1 MQNIL
6 KVLIL
11 AKQEFKHIP
20 KNSYNPYHKSKYANL
35 DAVLGAISEALNKY
49 DLCLLQPTEVRAEQ
63 TILKT
68 VIYHVESGEQIACEL
83 LLPQNADPQKTGS
96 AITYY
101 RRYALCSLLGIIADE
116 AESAILGFPQVQH
129 LFKTDDDGNATITQK
144 NNGVGTT
151 FVPNHTTNSSDR
163 ANSINT
169 SQNSQQSTPQNIPYN
184 DGEQK
189 ARTIH
194 AEMKKVN
201 LSREAV
207 LKIAL
212 TKFNSTNI
220 RSLSWEQISQLKTY
234 IKIESN
240 KLQPHRETAIP

>member
-116 AESAILGFPQVQH
+116 
-129 LFKTDDDGNATITQK
+129 DDDGNATITQK

-163 ANSINT
+163 SNSINT

-220 RSLSWEQISQLKTY
+220 RSFSWEQISQLQTY

-240 KLQPHRETAIP
+240 KSQPIH

>member
-6 KVLIL
+6 KALIL

-116 AESAILGFPQVQH
+116 
-129 LFKTDDDGNATITQK
+129 DDDGNATITHK

-163 ANSINT
+163 SNSINT

-189 ARTIH
+189 ARTIYT
-194 AEMKKVN
+194 EMKKVN

-207 LKIAL
+207 LQIAL

-220 RSLSWEQISQLKTY
+220 RSFSWEQISQLKTY

-240 KLQPHRETAIP
+240 KSQPHRETIV

>member
-6 KVLIL
+6 KALIL

-35 DAVLGAISEALNKY
+35 DTVLGAISEALNKY

-68 VIYHVESGEQIACEL
+68 VIYHVGSGEQIACEL
-83 LLPQNADPQKTGS
+83 LLPQTADPQKTGS

-101 RRYALCSLLGIIADE
+101 RRYALCSLLGIIADD
-116 AESAILGFPQVQH
+116 
-129 LFKTDDDGNATITQK
+129 DDDGNVTIPQK
-144 NNGVGTT
+144 TSRVGTA
-151 FVPNHTTNSSDR
+151 FVPTHITEPSDR
-163 ANSINT
+163 SNSINP

-189 ARTIH
+189 AKTIH

-201 LSREAV
+201 LSPETV

-212 TKFNSTNI
+212 IKFNSTNI

>member
-116 AESAILGFPQVQH
+116 
-129 LFKTDDDGNATITQK
+129 DDDGNATITQK

-189 ARTIH
+189 ARTIYT
-194 AEMKKVN
+194 EMKKVN

-207 LKIAL
+207 LQIAL

-220 RSLSWEQISQLKTY
+220 RSFSWEQISQLKTY

-240 KLQPHRETAIP
+240 KSQPHRETIV

>member
-1 MQNIL
+1 MHNIL
-6 KVLIL
+6 KALIL

-116 AESAILGFPQVQH
+116 
-129 LFKTDDDGNATITQK
+129 DDDGNATITQK
-144 NNGVGTT
+144 NNGVGAAI
-151 FVPNHTTNSSDR
+151 VPNHTTNPSDR
-163 ANSINT
+163 SNSINT

-220 RSLSWEQISQLKTY
+220 RSLSWEQISQLTTY

-240 KLQPHRETAIP
+240 KSQPIH

>member
-6 KVLIL
+6 KALLL

-20 KNSYNPYHKSKYANL
+20 KNSYNPYHKSKYASL

-83 LLPQNADPQKTGS
+83 LLPQNAEPQKTGS

-116 AESAILGFPQVQH
+116 
-129 LFKTDDDGNATITQK
+129 DDDGNVTIPEKTS
-144 NNGVGTT
+144 GVGAA
-151 FVPNHTTNSSDR
+151 FVPHRTTDNRDR
-163 ANSINT
+163 SNPINA

-220 RSLSWEQISQLKTY
+220 RSFSWEQISQLQTY

-240 KLQPHRETAIP
+240 KSQPIH

>member
-6 KVLIL
+6 KALLL

-20 KNSYNPYHKSKYANL
+20 KNSYNPYHKSKYASL
-35 DAVLGAISEALNKY
+35 EAVLGAISEALNKY

-83 LLPQNADPQKTGS
+83 LLPQNAEPQKTGS

-116 AESAILGFPQVQH
+116 
-129 LFKTDDDGNATITQK
+129 DDDGNVTIPDKTS
-144 NNGVGTT
+144 GVGTA
-151 FVPNHTTNSSDR
+151 FIPNRTADNRDR
-163 ANSINT
+163 SNPISA

-220 RSLSWEQISQLKTY
+220 RSFSWEQISQLTTY

-240 KLQPHRETAIP
+240 KSQPIH

>member
-1 MQNIL
+1 MHNIL
-6 KVLIL
+6 KALIL

-116 AESAILGFPQVQH
+116 
-129 LFKTDDDGNATITQK
+129 DDDGNATITQK
-144 NNGVGTT
+144 NNGVGAAI
-151 FVPNHTTNSSDR
+151 VPNHTTNPSDR
-163 ANSINT
+163 SNSINT

-194 AEMKKVN
+194 AEMKKGN

-207 LKIAL
+207 LQIAL

-220 RSLSWEQISQLKTY
+220 RSFSWEQISQLKTY

-240 KLQPHRETAIP
+240 KSQPHRETIV

>member
-6 KVLIL
+6 KALIL

-20 KNSYNPYHKSKYANL
+20 KNSYNPYHKNKYANL

-49 DLCLLQPTEVRAEQ
+49 DLCLLQPTEVRADQ

-116 AESAILGFPQVQH
+116 
-129 LFKTDDDGNATITQK
+129 DDDGNVTIPQK
-144 NNGVGTT
+144 NNGVGTA
-151 FVPNHTTNSSDR
+151 FVPNRTPDNRDR
-163 ANSINT
+163 SNSISA
-169 SQNSQQSTPQNIPYN
+169 SQNPQQSTPQNIPYN

-194 AEMKKVN
+194 AEMKKSN

-220 RSLSWEQISQLKTY
+220 RSLSWEQISQLITY

-240 KLQPHRETAIP
+240 KLQPIH

>member
-6 KVLIL
+6 KALIL

-35 DAVLGAISEALNKY
+35 DTVLGAISAALNKY

-83 LLPQNADPQKTGS
+83 LLPQTADPQKTGS

-101 RRYALCSLLGIIADE
+101 RRYALCSLLGIIADD
-116 AESAILGFPQVQH
+116 
-129 LFKTDDDGNATITQK
+129 DDDGNVTIPQK
-144 NNGVGTT
+144 TSRVGTA
-151 FVPNHTTNSSDR
+151 FVPTHITEPSDR
-163 ANSINT
+163 SNPINP

-189 ARTIH
+189 AKTIH

-201 LSREAV
+201 LSPEAV

-212 TKFNSTNI
+212 TKFNSTNV

-234 IKIESN
+234 IQIESN
-240 KLQPHRETAIP
+240 KSQPIH

>member
-6 KVLIL
+6 KALIL

-35 DAVLGAISEALNKY
+35 DTVLGAISAALNKY

-83 LLPQNADPQKTGS
+83 LLPQTSDPQKTGS

-101 RRYALCSLLGIIADE
+101 RRYALCSLLGIIADD
-116 AESAILGFPQVQH
+116 
-129 LFKTDDDGNATITQK
+129 DDDGNVTIPQK
-144 NNGVGTT
+144 TSRVGTA
-151 FVPNHTTNSSDR
+151 FVPTHITEPSDR
-163 ANSINT
+163 SNPINP

-189 ARTIH
+189 AKTIH

-207 LKIAL
+207 LQIAL

-234 IKIESN
+234 IQIESN
-240 KLQPHRETAIP
+240 KSQPIH

>member
-6 KVLIL
+6 KALIL
-11 AKQEFKHIP
+11 AKQEFQHIP

-35 DAVLGAISEALNKY
+35 DAVLGAISPALNKY
-49 DLCLLQPTEVRAEQ
+49 NLCLLQPTEVRAEQ

-68 VIYHVESGEQIACEL
+68 IIYHVESGEQIACEL
-83 LLPQNADPQKTGS
+83 LLPQTADPQKTGS

-116 AESAILGFPQVQH
+116 
-129 LFKTDDDGNATITQK
+129 DDDGNITIPQRTS
-144 NNGVGTT
+144 GVGAA
-151 FVPNHTTNSSDR
+151 FVPKPTTDNGSRS
-163 ANSINT
+163 NPINP

-189 ARTIH
+189 AKTIH

-201 LSREAV
+201 LSPEAV

-212 TKFNSTNI
+212 TRFNSTNV

-234 IKIESN
+234 IQIESN
-240 KLQPHRETAIP
+240 KSQPIH